1 MSNDRFRARASPT
14 STTRQKRKLEQET
27 STDMTTD
34 IAHGSAQW
42 WYNRM
47 SKQRMHPDLNA
58 HLTYNPATARIE
70 LSIIVRTLKVGDEVT
85 HKGNDMVICS
95 VRDDGTY
102 GISHHGRHV
111 ADGIARAD
119 LTLIEGEPKLSAASD
134 TA

>member
-58 HLTYNPATARIE
+58 HLTYNPATARM
-70 LSIIVRTLKVGDEVT
+70 LQII
-85 HKGNDMVICS
+85 
-95 VRDDGTY
+95 Y
-102 GISHHGRHV
+102 GEEGRNNQ
-111 ADGIARAD
+111 GRNS
-119 LTLIEGEPKLSAASD
+119 T
-134 TA
+134 